1 LLRNLILNAESMRMS
16 LSRRSFVAA
25 SAAAVASAPFV
36 APDSRAAEEA
46 AAPALPGK
54 TKNTRFAVNC
64 EMWWGK
70 LPFLERLKKA
80 AELGFP
86 AVEFWPHQ
94 GKDISAV
101 AKLCEELNLEIAQF
115 TAWGFR
121 PGMNDPKQEDAFVA
135 AIEEGCQVAHQ
146 LKCRKMCVVAGDNQ
160 PGMTKDQM
168 HAQCIKALKRAA
180 PIAEREK
187 VMLILE
193 PMNGRVDHPGH
204 CLYGS
209 EDAVKICKAV
219 NSPMVKINWD
229 LYHMQISEG
238 DLCGRMKDGFEWCG
252 YYQIADHPGRNEPGT
267 GEINYSRVLRQAKEL
282 GYRESIGLELR
293 PKTTELAAAIA
304 VYHADNW

>member
-1 LLRNLILNAESMRMS
+1 MTAT
-16 LSRRSFVAA
+16 RRTFLAG
-25 SAAAVASAPFV
+25 SAALAAAPLW
-36 APDSRAAEEA
+36 ARSTSAAEEQ
-46 AAPALPGK
+46 APDPASLGK
-54 TKNTRFAVNC
+54 TKNTRFAVNV
-64 EMWWGK
+64 EMWWSN

-94 GKDISAV
+94 GKDLAAV
-101 AKLCEELNLEIAQF
+101 AKLSQELELEIAQF

-121 PGMNDPKQEDAFVA
+121 PGMNDPKQEDAFLA

-146 LKCRKMCVVAGDNQ
+146 LKCRKMTVVAGDNQ

-168 HAQCIKALKRAA
+168 HAQCIKVLKRAA

-209 EDAVKICKAV
+209 EDAIKICKAV
-219 NSPMVKINWD
+219 SSPMVKINWD
-229 LYHMQISEG
+229 LYHMQIAEG
-238 DLCGRMKDGFEWCG
+238 DLCGRMKDGIEWIG
-252 YYQIADHPGRNEPGT
+252 YLQLADHPGRNEPGT

-282 GYRESIGLELR
+282 GYRDCVGLELR

-304 VYHADNW
+304 VHKADQW

>member
-1 LLRNLILNAESMRMS
+1 MS
-16 LSRRSFVAA
+16 LTRRSFVAA
-25 SAAAVASAPFV
+25 SAAAASAPLLV
-36 APDSRAAEEA
+36 QPATAAEGA
-46 AAPALPGK
+46 AAPKLPGR
-54 TKNTRFAVNC
+54 TKNTRFAVNV

-70 LPFLERLKKA
+70 LPFLDRLKKA

-94 GKDISAV
+94 GKDIPAV

-121 PGMNDPKQEDAFVA
+121 PGMNDPQQEDAFVA

-146 LKCRKMCVVAGDNQ
+146 LKARKMCVVAGDNQ

-168 HAQCIKALKRAA
+168 HAQVVKALKRAA

-282 GYRESIGLELR
+282 GYHDCIGLELR

-304 VYHADNW
+304 VHKADNW

>member
-1 LLRNLILNAESMRMS
+1 MS
-16 LSRRSFVAA
+16 PTRRSFLAA
-25 SAAAVASAPFV
+25 SAAVASSSLV
-36 APDSRAAEEA
+36 AGAARAAEE
-46 AAPALPGK
+46 PAVDSATLGK

-64 EMWWGK
+64 EMWWSK
-70 LPFLERLKKA
+70 LPFLDRLKQA
-80 AELGFP
+80 AALGFP

-94 GKDISAV
+94 GKDIPAI
-101 AKLCEELNLEIAQF
+101 ARLAEELNLEIAQF

-121 PGMNDPKQEDAFVA
+121 PGMNDPKQEDAFVK

-146 LKCRKMCVVAGDNQ
+146 LKCRKMCVVAGDTQ

-168 HAQCIKALKRAA
+168 HAQCIQALKRAA

-209 EDAVKICKAV
+209 EDAVKICRAV

-229 LYHMQISEG
+229 LYHMQIAEG
-238 DLCGRMKDGFEWCG
+238 DLCGRLKDGIQWVG
-252 YYQIADHPGRNEPGT
+252 YLQLADHPGRNEPGT

-282 GYRESIGLELR
+282 GYQDCVGLELR

-304 VYHADNW
+304 VNKADQW